1 MRRFYNVSRQKQK
14 ELEKLFPHTSGMSE
28 NDETYGFK
36 VCSISIF
43 DHWLT
48 DDDACAELNDVS
60 VLLAQERDDKLH
72 KFCNMLTAETEAF
85 LIKHKGR
92 YKSKSIFKT
101 FSSKLGRELSLN
113 PLHFMR
119 FNQSR
124 FTLALPLMNI
134 LYFESWD
141 FTHHLW
147 YKSSED
153 LVLIKKI
160 AKASGVY
167 VLYKFV
173 NKDKF

>member
-36 VCSISIF
+36 VCSINIF

-48 DDDACAELNDVS
+48 GDDACAELNDVS

-101 FSSKLGRELSLN
+101 FSSKLFHQNLDASL
-113 PLHFMR
+113 
-119 FNQSR
+119 
-124 FTLALPLMNI
+124 
-134 LYFESWD
+134 
-141 FTHHLW
+141 
-147 YKSSED
+147 
-153 LVLIKKI
+153 V
-160 AKASGVY
+160 
-167 VLYKFV
+167 
-173 NKDKF
+173 